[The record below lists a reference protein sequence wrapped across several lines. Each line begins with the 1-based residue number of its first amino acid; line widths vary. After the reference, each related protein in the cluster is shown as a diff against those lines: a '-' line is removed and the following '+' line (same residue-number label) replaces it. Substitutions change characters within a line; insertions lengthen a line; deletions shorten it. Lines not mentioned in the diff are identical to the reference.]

1 MLNRSFDDRSLDA
14 LGDATRR
21 AIVDRLSRG
30 PASVGE
36 IAEPLGITSSAV
48 LQHLRVLED
57 SRLVASRKEGRV
69 RICELDPAGL
79 RAAESWIES
88 RRTLWERKLDR
99 LGELLS
105 DEGRTS

>member
-1 MLNRSFDDRSLDA
+1 MLNHGSSDLVFDA

-21 AIVDRLSRG
+21 AIVERLSGG

-48 LQHLRVLED
+48 LQHLHVLER
-57 SRLVASRKEGRV
+57 SRLVTSRKEGRA
-69 RICELDPAGL
+69 RMCRLDPVGM
-79 RAAESWIES
+79 RAAEGWLRE
-88 RRTLWERKLDR
+88 RRDLWERKLDR

-105 DEGRTS
+105 DEGSRS